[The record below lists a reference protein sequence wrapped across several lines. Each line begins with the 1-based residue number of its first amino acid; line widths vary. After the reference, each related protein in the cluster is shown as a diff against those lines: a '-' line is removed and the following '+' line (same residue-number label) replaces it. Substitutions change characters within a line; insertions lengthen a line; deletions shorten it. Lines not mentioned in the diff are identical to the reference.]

1 MEGEVKGGT
10 VWTASQST
18 FVQTFLANLV
28 ADGSKTSSGFKR
40 VHLNACAKALNEHF
54 KINRTHEQISNHL
67 KTLKKKYIRINQLR
81 SKSGAVWDE
90 ENFIIR
96 YDHEMYTS
104 HFKDESG
111 KERNKGDDEYI
122 NKPLP
127 YYGNLATI
135 FGDSVATEQFVKTS
149 SEPLAVDVEDD
160 TQKDEMNGTP
170 SSSTID
176 KDDMAASGNRPS
188 KRAKKDDNG
197 ADPLVQAFD
206 HGTQTLAS
214 AI

>member
-10 VWTASQST
+10 VWTASQTT
-18 FVQTFLANLV
+18 FVQAFLVNLV

-40 VHLNACAKALNEHF
+40 VHLNTCAKALNEHF

-104 HFKDESG
+104 HFKVITLLYL
-111 KERNKGDDEYI
+111 YI
-122 NKPLP
+122 FFYHYCCP
-127 YYGNLATI
+127 
-135 FGDSVATEQFVKTS
+135 V
-149 SEPLAVDVEDD
+149 
-160 TQKDEMNGTP
+160 GT
-170 SSSTID
+170 
-176 KDDMAASGNRPS
+176 NY
-188 KRAKKDDNG
+188 
-197 ADPLVQAFD
+197 LVQC
-206 HGTQTLAS
+206 
-214 AI
+214 

>member
-10 VWTASQST
+10 VWIASQST
-18 FVQTFLANLV
+18 FVQIFLANLV

-67 KTLKKKYIRINQLR
+67 KILKKKYIRINQLR

-104 HFKDESG
+104 YFKVITLLYL
-111 KERNKGDDEYI
+111 YI
-122 NKPLP
+122 FFCHYCCP
-127 YYGNLATI
+127 
-135 FGDSVATEQFVKTS
+135 V
-149 SEPLAVDVEDD
+149 
-160 TQKDEMNGTP
+160 GT
-170 SSSTID
+170 
-176 KDDMAASGNRPS
+176 NY
-188 KRAKKDDNG
+188 
-197 ADPLVQAFD
+197 LVQ
-206 HGTQTLAS
+206 
-214 AI
+214 

>member
-67 KTLKKKYIRINQLR
+67 KTLKKKNIRINQLR

-90 ENFIIR
+90 ENFIIQ

-104 HFKDESG
+104 HFKVITLLYL
-111 KERNKGDDEYI
+111 YI
-122 NKPLP
+122 FFYHYCYP
-127 YYGNLATI
+127 I
-135 FGDSVATEQFVKTS
+135 
-149 SEPLAVDVEDD
+149 
-160 TQKDEMNGTP
+160 GT
-170 SSSTID
+170 
-176 KDDMAASGNRPS
+176 NY
-188 KRAKKDDNG
+188 
-197 ADPLVQAFD
+197 LVQ
-206 HGTQTLAS
+206 
-214 AI
+214 

>member
-10 VWTASQST
+10 VWTASQSI

-90 ENFIIR
+90 ENFIIQ

-104 HFKDESG
+104 HFKVITLLYL
-111 KERNKGDDEYI
+111 YI
-122 NKPLP
+122 FFCHYCCP
-127 YYGNLATI
+127 
-135 FGDSVATEQFVKTS
+135 V
-149 SEPLAVDVEDD
+149 
-160 TQKDEMNGTP
+160 GT
-170 SSSTID
+170 
-176 KDDMAASGNRPS
+176 NY
-188 KRAKKDDNG
+188 
-197 ADPLVQAFD
+197 LVQ
-206 HGTQTLAS
+206 
-214 AI
+214 